1 MEHFTTYYRK
11 LTRSE
16 PIQCTNS
23 GETYSGILKPD
34 AIITDPFGLPILKVV
49 YAITCNTIPVLS
61 WIAVS
66 AASTL
71 RLYGPEGGRCWCQS
85 TSGIRPT
92 DWEKAED
99 PGDEMYRPSE
109 GKLVPVPGL
118 PLSNNWSAAKLE
130 CSEQKAHLQQRVYLC

>member
-34 AIITDPFGLPILKVV
+34 AIIAEPFGLPILKVV

-71 RLYGPEGGRCWCQS
+71 RLYGPEGWAMLVPKHFRN
-85 TSGIRPT
+85 PT
-92 DWEKAED
+92 DGLGK
-99 PGDEMYRPSE
+99 GGRP
-109 GKLVPVPGL
+109 
-118 PLSNNWSAAKLE
+118 
-130 CSEQKAHLQQRVYLC
+130 R